1 MDPSLGTRIDIFVT
15 LDRTTAEGA
24 IIIGVVLAN
33 KKSKENSA
41 AVASTITNSYV
52 AHPSRTVVDNF
63 FVNFTD
69 PKLAENL

>member
-1 MDPSLGTRIDIFVT
+1 MDPSLGTGIDIFVT

-24 IIIGVVLAN
+24 LVMGVVVAN

-41 AVASTITNSYV
+41 TVALTITNLYV
-52 AHPSRTVVDNF
+52 AHPSRTVADNF

-69 PKLAENL
+69 PKLAKNL